1 VDSASLAD
9 AVGTVVPPLLIIV
22 GLIGIVVPI
31 LPGLLLVLGGVLVW
45 ALTEGSTLAWGI
57 FAASAVVTVVGYV
70 LQYTLP
76 GRRMRER
83 GVSSSTLLLAMAFGI
98 VGFFVIPVVGAIV
111 GFVLGI
117 FVVELG
123 RSRDRSMAWT
133 RTKHALVAV
142 LHSMGIELAAGLVV
156 AALYVAG
163 VVAS

>member
-1 VDSASLAD
+1 MAAD
-9 AVGTVVPPLLIIV
+9 PLTGAVGTVVPPLLIII

-31 LPGLLLVLGGVLVW
+31 LPGLLLVLSGVLVW
-45 ALTEGSTLAWGI
+45 ALVEGSALAWGI
-57 FAASAVVTVVGYV
+57 FAVSVVIAVVGYV

-83 GVSSSTLLLAMAFGI
+83 GVSSSTMLLAMALGI
-98 VGFFVIPVVGAIV
+98 VGFFVVPVVGAII

-123 RSRDRSMAWT
+123 RSRDHAQAWT

-142 LHSMGIELAAGLVV
+142 LHSMGIELAAGLTVTV
-156 AALYVAG
+156 LYVVG

>member
-1 VDSASLAD
+1 MSD
-9 AVGTVVPPLLIIV
+9 ALGTLVPPLLIVV
-22 GLIGIVVPI
+22 GLIGIIVPV
-31 LPGLLLVLGGVLVW
+31 LPGLVLVLGGVLVW
-45 ALTEGSTLAWGI
+45 ALLENSPRAWTI
-57 FAASAVVTVVGYV
+57 FAVSAVIAVAGYV
-70 LQYTLP
+70 LQSTLP

-83 GVSSSTLLLAMAFGI
+83 GVSSSTLFLAMVFAV

-123 RSRDRSMAWT
+123 RSRDRSQAWT

-156 AALYVAG
+156 TALYVAG
-163 VVAS
+163 VLVS